1 MGPYVLVY
9 DSAKLQALQSTNRIK
24 DTFFKER
31 GKWRISHHCVLV
43 GPLTPF
49 ERLSR
54 VAPVLTGVITERCVA
69 ISEAFLYRHS
79 ERWRYQSL

>member
-31 GKWRISHHCVLV
+31 RKGRIS
-43 GPLTPF
+43 
-49 ERLSR
+49 
-54 VAPVLTGVITERCVA
+54 
-69 ISEAFLYRHS
+69 RH
-79 ERWRYQSL
+79 